1 MLGVGI
7 IFLDSCVVND
17 FFAQVDGSSGEG
29 ANQHSFD
36 TVYGATCSM
45 EHNP

>member
-17 FFAQVDGSSGEG
+17 LVDECPARPGE
-29 ANQHSFD
+29 ALRKHSFD
-36 TVYGATCSM
+36 TVYGATCSL
-45 EHNP
+45 EHNT